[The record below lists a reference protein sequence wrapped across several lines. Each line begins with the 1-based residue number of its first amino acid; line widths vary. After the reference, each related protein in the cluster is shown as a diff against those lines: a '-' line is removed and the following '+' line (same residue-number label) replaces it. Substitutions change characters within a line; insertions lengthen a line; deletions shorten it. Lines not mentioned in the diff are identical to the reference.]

1 MILWMILW
9 TRGDVFS
16 SSPLLAGAVPRSNHR
31 LREVRQVLPALLSDA
46 PPETPNLPCGVEKSE
61 QRNTETPHA
70 AGPKCLPGTT
80 CTISSTLTGRR
91 ATFKALSGYYVSSS
105 AYAIRFEP
113 CKSSLNPEF

>member
-1 MILWMILW
+1 MILW

-61 QRNTETPHA
+61 QRNTETPQA
-70 AGPKCLPGTT
+70 APNVCQELHVRSRARLREEGPPSRPCQDTMCRVLRTP
-80 CTISSTLTGRR
+80 
-91 ATFKALSGYYVSSS
+91 YVS
-105 AYAIRFEP
+105 
-113 CKSSLNPEF
+113 NPARAP